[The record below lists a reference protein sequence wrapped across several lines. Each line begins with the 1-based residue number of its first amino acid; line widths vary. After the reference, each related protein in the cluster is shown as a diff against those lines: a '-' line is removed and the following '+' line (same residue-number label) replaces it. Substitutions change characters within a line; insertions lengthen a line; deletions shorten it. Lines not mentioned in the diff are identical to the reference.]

1 MALTRIR
8 AQQISNIDYKQAVRV
23 VTTTN
28 VTLTGGAPNSVDGV
42 ALSANSRVLVNGQST
57 ATQNGL
63 YLVQTL
69 GTGSNGTWIRTTDT
83 NDAGEMQSGMVVTV
97 TEGNTYRDT
106 LWTLTTDDPIVL
118 GSSNIAFQQ
127 STSFSFGNIS
137 ANGTAILAN
146 TVGDVVTLVSGNNIS
161 ITGNATAK
169 TVTFGVTGI
178 QSTSISNGTS
188 NVQVVSAGGDVTVG
202 IAGVSNVAVFG
213 QSGLD
218 ITGNIGAVGNINGN
232 NISTPGLLSVGE
244 DIDARSLSTSLG
256 ISANTTISAIGN
268 LTAGNI
274 STGGIAIV
282 TGNITGGN
290 IVTAG
295 QIIATGNLTGSN
307 ISTAGIL
314 TVTGNITSGNIS
326 TAGNIT
332 GSYFFGNGSQ
342 LSGIIT
348 SVANINNGTSNVAID
363 AANANITM
371 AVAGTANVI
380 VVSTNLVDVTGNITA
395 SGNVTGSYFFG
406 NGSQLSGI
414 ITSVSNINNGTSN
427 VSIDS
432 ANANVTVGVNGTA
445 NIAVFSPAGVEVT
458 GNLTTTGNI
467 VGGGVRS
474 TTSSTPPSTPSVGDV
489 WYNTNNNILYRYTY
503 DGASYFWE
511 DITGG
516 SIAANSTAIINGN
529 STAVVSQNG
538 GNIAI
543 NIGGTSNTAVFAQD
557 RATFAGNL
565 LPSANV
571 TYSLGS
577 TSQRWKDLWISNSTI
592 YLGDSVLSASGNVLT
607 VGGEA
612 VITST
617 NANTIDLSGNIT
629 GGNITTAGNIT
640 GAYIIGN
647 GSQLTGLAAS
657 YGNANVAAYL
667 PTYSGNVS
675 AGNVTATGNIS
686 GSYIIGNGSQLT
698 GLPASYGNANVA
710 SYLPT
715 YTGNVGA
722 GNVTATGNISGSYII
737 GNGSQLT
744 GLPASYGNAN
754 VASYLPTYT
763 GNVGAGNITVA
774 ASGTASAGALVAT
787 NGLILSNTTVTAN
800 YTVPVGQNA
809 LSIGPMA
816 VANNISVAVSNG
828 QRWVII

>member
-28 VTLTGGAPNSVDGV
+28 ITLSGGAPISVDGV
-42 ALSANSRVLVNGQST
+42 ALSVNSRILVNGQGT

-69 GTGSNGTWIRTTDT
+69 GTGSNGTWVRTNDT
-83 NDAGEMQSGMVVTV
+83 NSAGEMQSGMVVTV

-118 GSSNIAFQQ
+118 GASEITFQQ
-127 STSFSFGNIS
+127 STSFNFGNIS

-146 TVGDVVTLVSGNNIS
+146 TVGDAISFVAGDNIS

-188 NVQVVSAGGDVTVG
+188 NVS
-202 IAGVSNVAVFG
+202 
-213 QSGLD
+213 
-218 ITGNIGAVGNINGN
+218 
-232 NISTPGLLSVGE
+232 
-244 DIDARSLSTSLG
+244 
-256 ISANTTISAIGN
+256 
-268 LTAGNI
+268 
-274 STGGIAIV
+274 
-282 TGNITGGN
+282 
-290 IVTAG
+290 
-295 QIIATGNLTGSN
+295 
-307 ISTAGIL
+307 
-314 TVTGNITSGNIS
+314 
-326 TAGNIT
+326 
-332 GSYFFGNGSQ
+332 
-342 LSGIIT
+342 
-348 SVANINNGTSNVAID
+348 ID

-371 AVAGTANVI
+371 AVAGTANVV
-380 VVSTNLVDVTGNITA
+380 VVSTELVDVVGNITA
-395 SGNVTGSYFFG
+395 SGNVTGNYFFG

-432 ANANVTVGVNGTA
+432 ANANVTVGVDGTA
-445 NIAVFSPAGVEVT
+445 NVVVISTDLVEVT
-458 GNLTTTGNI
+458 GGLTTTGNI

-474 TTSSTPPSTPSVGDV
+474 TTSSTPPSNPSVGDV

-516 SIAANSTAIINGN
+516 SIVANSTAIINGN
-529 STAVVSQNG
+529 STAVVTEAD

-543 NIGGTSNTAVFAQD
+543 TIGGTANTAVFAQD
-557 RATFAGNL
+557 RVTFAGNL
-565 LPSANV
+565 MPAANV

-577 TSQRWKDLWISNSTI
+577 SSQRWKDLWISNSTI

-607 VGGEA
+607 VGNEA

-629 GGNITTAGNIT
+629 GGNIVTSGNIT

-667 PTYSGNVS
+667 PTY
-675 AGNVTATGNIS
+675 TGNI
-686 GSYIIGNGSQLT
+686 
-698 GLPASYGNANVA
+698 
-710 SYLPT
+710 
-715 YTGNVGA
+715 GA
-722 GNVTATGNISGSYII
+722 GNV
-737 GNGSQLT
+737 
-744 GLPASYGNAN
+744 
-754 VASYLPTYT
+754 
-763 GNVGAGNITVA
+763 TVA
-774 ASGTASAGALVAT
+774 ASGTASAGALIAT

-816 VANNISVAVSNG
+816 VANNVSVTVSNG

>member
-8 AQQISNIDYKQAVRV
+8 AQQISNIDIKQAVRV
-23 VTTTN
+23 VTTSN
-28 VTLTGGAPNSVDGV
+28 ITLSGGAPRIVDEVTLAVG
-42 ALSANSRVLVNGQST
+42 NRVLVNGQT
-57 ATQNGL
+57 DATQNGI
-63 YLVQTL
+63 YQVQSV
-69 GTGSNGTWIRTTDT
+69 GSNVASDGTWVRSTDANVT
-83 NDAGEMQSGMVVTV
+83 GEMASGLVVTV
-97 TEGNTYRDT
+97 SEGYAFKDT
-106 LWTLTTDDPIVL
+106 LWTLTTDDPVL
-118 GSSNIAFQQ
+118 IGQSVISFQQ
-127 STSFSFGNIS
+127 STSFSFGVIN
-137 ANGTAILAN
+137 AGGTTILAN
-146 TVGDVVTLVSGNNIS
+146 TVGATFTFSAGNNIA
-161 ITGNATAK
+161 ITGNANSK
-169 TVTFGVTGI
+169 TVTI
-178 QSTSISNGTS
+178 
-188 NVQVVSAGGDVTVG
+188 
-202 IAGVSNVAVFG
+202 GVSG
-213 QSGLD
+213 IETSE
-218 ITGNIGAVGNINGN
+218 
-232 NISTPGLLSVGE
+232 IS
-244 DIDARSLSTSLG
+244 
-256 ISANTTISAIGN
+256 
-268 LTAGNI
+268 
-274 STGGIAIV
+274 
-282 TGNITGGN
+282 
-290 IVTAG
+290 
-295 QIIATGNLTGSN
+295 
-307 ISTAGIL
+307 
-314 TVTGNITSGNIS
+314 
-326 TAGNIT
+326 
-332 GSYFFGNGSQ
+332 
-342 LSGIIT
+342 
-348 SVANINNGTSNVAID
+348 NGTSNVAID

-380 VVSTNLVDVTGNITA
+380 VVSTNLVDVVGNITA

-445 NIAVFSPAGVEVT
+445 NIAVFSSAGVEVT

-503 DGASYFWE
+503 DDVNYFWE

-529 STAVVSQNG
+529 STAVVTQSG

-543 NIGGTSNTAVFAQD
+543 TIGGTSNTAVFAQD
-557 RATFAGNL
+557 RVTFAGNL

-647 GSQLTGLAAS
+647 GSQLTGLPAS
-657 YGNANVAAYL
+657 YGNADVAAYL
-667 PTYSGNVS
+667 PIYTGNIS
-675 AGNVTATGNIS
+675 AGNVTVIGNIS

-722 GNVTATGNISGSYII
+722 GNVIATGNISVSYII

-763 GNVGAGNITVA
+763 GNIGAGNVTVA

>member
-69 GTGSNGTWIRTTDT
+69 GTGSNGTWVRTKDT

-146 TVGDVVTLVSGNNIS
+146 TVGDAVTLVSGNNIS

-188 NVQVVSAGGDVTVG
+188 NV
-202 IAGVSNVAVFG
+202 
-213 QSGLD
+213 
-218 ITGNIGAVGNINGN
+218 
-232 NISTPGLLSVGE
+232 
-244 DIDARSLSTSLG
+244 
-256 ISANTTISAIGN
+256 
-268 LTAGNI
+268 
-274 STGGIAIV
+274 
-282 TGNITGGN
+282 
-290 IVTAG
+290 
-295 QIIATGNLTGSN
+295 
-307 ISTAGIL
+307 
-314 TVTGNITSGNIS
+314 
-326 TAGNIT
+326 
-332 GSYFFGNGSQ
+332 
-342 LSGIIT
+342 
-348 SVANINNGTSNVAID
+348 AID

-371 AVAGTANVI
+371 AVAGTANVV

-529 STAVVSQNG
+529 STAVVTESG

-543 NIGGTSNTAVFAQD
+543 TIGGTSNTAVFAQD
-557 RATFAGNL
+557 RVTFAGNL
-565 LPSANV
+565 LPTANV

-647 GSQLTGLAAS
+647 GSQLTGLPAS
-657 YGNANVAAYL
+657 YGNSDVAAYL
-667 PTYSGNVS
+667 PTYSGLVGGTLSTAAQPNVTSVGVLNGLTVTGPMNFTGNLEITGNINATGNLNYENVS
-675 AGNVTATGNIS
+675 DLVVGDPLIYIGEDNTGNLFDLGIVITWNDGVYQHGGWARDASDGTWKLFGNVIPEPTTTVDFTNAIYEPMLAGTVTAVGNIS
-686 GSYIIGNGSQLT
+686 GDYILGNGSQLT
-698 GLPASYGNANVA
+698 GISTSATKIFNGTSQINIGVANGAANV
-710 SYLPT
+710 S
-715 YTGNVGA
+715 
-722 GNVTATGNISGSYII
+722 I
-737 GNGSQLT
+737 
-744 GLPASYGNAN
+744 
-754 VASYLPTYT
+754 
-763 GNVGAGNITVA
+763 
-774 ASGTASAGALVAT
+774 GTASNVAVFDTTGVTVDGAVAADSISAT
-787 NGLILSNTTVTAN
+787 NGLLLNSETVSAN
-800 YTVPVGQNA
+800 YTVATGFNA
-809 LSIGPMA
+809 VSVGPMT
-816 VANNISVAVSNG
+816 VANNISVTVTAG
-828 QRWVII
+828 QRWVIL

>member
-23 VTTTN
+23 VTTTDI
-28 VTLTGGAPNSVDGV
+28 TLSGGAPISVDGV
-42 ALSANSRVLVNGQST
+42 ALSVNSRILVNGQGT

-69 GTGSNGTWIRTTDT
+69 GTGSNGTWVRTNDT
-83 NDAGEMQSGMVVTV
+83 NSAGEMQSGMVVTV

-118 GSSNIAFQQ
+118 GASEITFQQ

-146 TVGDVVTLVSGNNIS
+146 TVGDAVTFVAGDNIS
-161 ITGNATAK
+161 IEGNATAK
-169 TVTFGVTGI
+169 TVTFGVTGFDTT
-178 QSTSISNGTS
+178 QISNGTS
-188 NVQVVSAGGDVTVG
+188 NVQVVSAGGDVTIG
-202 IAGVSNVAVFG
+202 IAGVSNVAVFDS
-213 QSGLD
+213 SGLTV
-218 ITGNIGAVGNINGN
+218 TGNIGAIGNINGN

-244 DIDARSLSTSLG
+244 DIDARSLTTTLNVDAG
-256 ISANTTISAIGN
+256 TTISAAGN

-274 STGGIAIV
+274 STGGVATV

-295 QIIATGNLTGSN
+295 QVIATGNLTGSN

-314 TVTGNITSGNIS
+314 TVTGNITGGNIA
-326 TAGNIT
+326 TAGNVA

-348 SVANINNGTSNVAID
+348 SVANINNGTSNVSID
-363 AANANITM
+363 AANANVT
-371 AVAGTANVI
+371 VSVDGTANVV
-380 VVSTNLVDVTGNITA
+380 VVSTDLVDVTGNITA
-395 SGNVTGSYFFG
+395 SGNVTGNYFFG

-432 ANANVTVGVNGTA
+432 ANANVTVGVDGTA
-445 NIAVFSPAGVEVT
+445 NVVVISTDLVEVT
-458 GNLTTTGNI
+458 GGLTTTGNI

-516 SIAANSTAIINGN
+516 SIVANSTAIINGN
-529 STAVVSQNG
+529 STAVVTEAD

-543 NIGGTSNTAVFAQD
+543 TIGGTANTAVFSQD
-557 RATFAGNL
+557 RVTFAGNL
-565 LPSANV
+565 MPAANV

-577 TSQRWKDLWISNSTI
+577 SSQRWKDLWISNSTI

-607 VGGEA
+607 VGNAA

-617 NANTIDLSGNIT
+617 DANTIDLSGNIT
-629 GGNITTAGNIT
+629 GGNIVTSGNIT

-667 PTYSGNVS
+667 PTY
-675 AGNVTATGNIS
+675 TGNI
-686 GSYIIGNGSQLT
+686 
-698 GLPASYGNANVA
+698 
-710 SYLPT
+710 
-715 YTGNVGA
+715 GA
-722 GNVTATGNISGSYII
+722 GNV
-737 GNGSQLT
+737 
-744 GLPASYGNAN
+744 
-754 VASYLPTYT
+754 
-763 GNVGAGNITVA
+763 TVA
-774 ASGTASAGALVAT
+774 ASGTASAGALIAT

-816 VANNISVAVSNG
+816 VANNVSVTVSNG

>member
-28 VTLTGGAPNSVDGV
+28 ITLTGGAPISVDGV
-42 ALSANSRVLVNGQST
+42 ALSVNSRILVNGQGT

-69 GTGSNGTWIRTTDT
+69 GTGSNGTWVRTNDT
-83 NDAGEMQSGMVVTV
+83 NSAGEMQSGMVVTV

-118 GSSNIAFQQ
+118 GASEITFQQ
-127 STSFSFGNIS
+127 STSFNFGNIS

-146 TVGDVVTLVSGNNIS
+146 TVGDAISFVAGDNIS

-188 NVQVVSAGGDVTVG
+188 NVS
-202 IAGVSNVAVFG
+202 
-213 QSGLD
+213 
-218 ITGNIGAVGNINGN
+218 
-232 NISTPGLLSVGE
+232 
-244 DIDARSLSTSLG
+244 
-256 ISANTTISAIGN
+256 
-268 LTAGNI
+268 
-274 STGGIAIV
+274 
-282 TGNITGGN
+282 
-290 IVTAG
+290 
-295 QIIATGNLTGSN
+295 
-307 ISTAGIL
+307 
-314 TVTGNITSGNIS
+314 
-326 TAGNIT
+326 
-332 GSYFFGNGSQ
+332 
-342 LSGIIT
+342 
-348 SVANINNGTSNVAID
+348 ID

-371 AVAGTANVI
+371 AVAGTANVV
-380 VVSTNLVDVTGNITA
+380 VVSTELVDVVGNITA
-395 SGNVTGSYFFG
+395 SGNVTGNYFFG

-445 NIAVFSPAGVEVT
+445 NIAVFSSAGVEIT

-503 DGASYFWE
+503 DDVNYFWE

-516 SIAANSTAIINGN
+516 SIVANSTAIINGN

-543 NIGGTSNTAVFAQD
+543 TVGGISNTAVFAQD
-557 RATFAGNL
+557 RVTFAGNL

-577 TSQRWKDLWISNSTI
+577 SSQRWKDLWISNSTI

-629 GGNITTAGNIT
+629 GGNINTGGNII

-667 PTYSGNVS
+667 PTYSGLVGGTLSTAAQPNVTSVGVLSGLTVTGPMNFTGNLEITGNINATGNLNYENVS
-675 AGNVTATGNIS
+675 DLVVGDPLIYIGEDNTGNLFDLGIVVTWNDGVYQHGGWARDASDGTWKLFGNVIPEPTTTVDFTNAIYQPMLAGAVTATGNIS

-715 YTGNVGA
+715 YTGNIGA
-722 GNVTATGNISGSYII
+722 GNV
-737 GNGSQLT
+737 
-744 GLPASYGNAN
+744 
-754 VASYLPTYT
+754 
-763 GNVGAGNITVA
+763 TVA
-774 ASGTASAGALVAT
+774 ASGTVSAGALIAT

-816 VANNISVAVSNG
+816 VANNVSVTVSNG

>member
-28 VTLTGGAPNSVDGV
+28 ITLSGGAPISVDGV
-42 ALSANSRVLVNGQST
+42 ALSVNSRILVNGQST

-69 GTGSNGTWIRTTDT
+69 GTGSNGTWVRTNDT
-83 NDAGEMQSGMVVTV
+83 NSAGEMQSGMVVTV

-118 GSSNIAFQQ
+118 GASEITFQQ
-127 STSFSFGNIS
+127 STSFNFGNIS

-146 TVGDVVTLVSGNNIS
+146 TVGDAISFVAGDNIS

-188 NVQVVSAGGDVTVG
+188 NVS
-202 IAGVSNVAVFG
+202 
-213 QSGLD
+213 
-218 ITGNIGAVGNINGN
+218 
-232 NISTPGLLSVGE
+232 
-244 DIDARSLSTSLG
+244 
-256 ISANTTISAIGN
+256 
-268 LTAGNI
+268 
-274 STGGIAIV
+274 
-282 TGNITGGN
+282 
-290 IVTAG
+290 
-295 QIIATGNLTGSN
+295 
-307 ISTAGIL
+307 
-314 TVTGNITSGNIS
+314 
-326 TAGNIT
+326 
-332 GSYFFGNGSQ
+332 
-342 LSGIIT
+342 
-348 SVANINNGTSNVAID
+348 ID

-380 VVSTNLVDVTGNITA
+380 VVSTDLVDVVGNITA
-395 SGNVTGSYFFG
+395 SGNVTGNYFFG

-432 ANANVTVGVNGTA
+432 ANANVTVGVDGTA
-445 NIAVFSPAGVEVT
+445 NIAVFSSAGVEIT

-503 DGASYFWE
+503 DDVNYFWE

-543 NIGGTSNTAVFAQD
+543 TVGGISNTAVFAQD
-557 RATFAGNL
+557 RVTFAGNL
-565 LPSANV
+565 LPNANV

-577 TSQRWKDLWISNSTI
+577 SSQRWKDLWISNSTI
-592 YLGDSVLSASGNVLT
+592 YLGDSVLSAQGNVLT
-607 VGGEA
+607 VGGET
-612 VITST
+612 VITGT

-629 GGNITTAGNIT
+629 GGNINTGGNII

-667 PTYSGNVS
+667 PTYNGLLGGTLSTAAQPNVTSVGVLNGLTVTGPMNFTGNIDITGNINATGNLNYENVSDLVVGDPLIYIGEDNTGNLFDLGIVVTWNDGVYQHGGWARDASDGTWKLFGNVIPEPTTTVDFTNAIYQPML
-675 AGNVTATGNIS
+675 AGTVTAVGNIS
-686 GSYIIGNGSQLT
+686 GNYILGNGSQLT
-698 GLPASYGNANVA
+698 GISTSTTKIFNGTSQINIGVANGAANV
-710 SYLPT
+710 S
-715 YTGNVGA
+715 
-722 GNVTATGNISGSYII
+722 I
-737 GNGSQLT
+737 
-744 GLPASYGNAN
+744 
-754 VASYLPTYT
+754 
-763 GNVGAGNITVA
+763 
-774 ASGTASAGALVAT
+774 GTASNVAVFDTTGVTVDGAVAADSISAT
-787 NGLILSNTTVTAN
+787 NGLLLNSDTVTAN
-800 YTVPVGQNA
+800 YTVSTGFNA
-809 LSIGPMA
+809 VSVGPMT
-816 VANNISVAVSNG
+816 VANNISVTVTAG
-828 QRWVII
+828 QRWVIL

>member
-8 AQQISNIDYKQAVRV
+8 AQQISNIDIKQAVRV
-23 VTTTN
+23 VTTSN
-28 VTLTGGAPNSVDGV
+28 ITLSGGAPRIVDEVTLAVG
-42 ALSANSRVLVNGQST
+42 NRVLVNGQT
-57 ATQNGL
+57 DATQNGI
-63 YLVQTL
+63 YQVQSV
-69 GTGSNGTWIRTTDT
+69 GSNVASDGTWVRSTDANVT
-83 NDAGEMQSGMVVTV
+83 GEMASGLVVTV
-97 TEGNTYRDT
+97 SEGYAFKDT
-106 LWTLTTDDPIVL
+106 LWTLTTDDPVL
-118 GSSNIAFQQ
+118 IGQSVISFQQ
-127 STSFSFGNIS
+127 STSFSFGVIN
-137 ANGTAILAN
+137 AGGTTILAN
-146 TVGDVVTLVSGNNIS
+146 TVGATFTFSAGNNIA
-161 ITGNATAK
+161 ITGNANSK
-169 TVTFGVTGI
+169 TVTI
-178 QSTSISNGTS
+178 
-188 NVQVVSAGGDVTVG
+188 
-202 IAGVSNVAVFG
+202 GVSG
-213 QSGLD
+213 IETSE
-218 ITGNIGAVGNINGN
+218 
-232 NISTPGLLSVGE
+232 IS
-244 DIDARSLSTSLG
+244 
-256 ISANTTISAIGN
+256 
-268 LTAGNI
+268 
-274 STGGIAIV
+274 
-282 TGNITGGN
+282 
-290 IVTAG
+290 
-295 QIIATGNLTGSN
+295 
-307 ISTAGIL
+307 
-314 TVTGNITSGNIS
+314 
-326 TAGNIT
+326 
-332 GSYFFGNGSQ
+332 
-342 LSGIIT
+342 
-348 SVANINNGTSNVAID
+348 NGTSNVAID

-380 VVSTNLVDVTGNITA
+380 VVSTNLVDVVGNITA

-445 NIAVFSPAGVEVT
+445 NIAVFSSAGVEVT

-529 STAVVSQNG
+529 STAVVTQSG

-543 NIGGTSNTAVFAQD
+543 TIGGTSNTAVFAQD
-557 RATFAGNL
+557 RVTFAGNL

-722 GNVTATGNISGSYII
+722 GNVIATGNISVSYII

-763 GNVGAGNITVA
+763 GNIGAGNVTVA

>member
-28 VTLTGGAPNSVDGV
+28 ITLSGGAPSSVDGV
-42 ALSANSRVLVNGQST
+42 ALSVNSRILVNGQT
-57 ATQNGL
+57 NPTQNGL
-63 YLVQTL
+63 YLVQTV
-69 GTGSNGTWIRTTDT
+69 GAGPTGTWVRTTDA
-83 NDAGEMQSGMVVTV
+83 DSAGEMQAGMVVTV

-118 GSSNIAFQQ
+118 GDSEITFQQ

-146 TVGDVVTLVSGNNIS
+146 TVGDTVSFEAGDNIS

-169 TVTFGVTGI
+169 TVTIGVTGI

-188 NVQVVSAGGDVTVG
+188 NVS
-202 IAGVSNVAVFG
+202 
-213 QSGLD
+213 
-218 ITGNIGAVGNINGN
+218 
-232 NISTPGLLSVGE
+232 
-244 DIDARSLSTSLG
+244 
-256 ISANTTISAIGN
+256 
-268 LTAGNI
+268 
-274 STGGIAIV
+274 
-282 TGNITGGN
+282 
-290 IVTAG
+290 
-295 QIIATGNLTGSN
+295 
-307 ISTAGIL
+307 
-314 TVTGNITSGNIS
+314 
-326 TAGNIT
+326 
-332 GSYFFGNGSQ
+332 
-342 LSGIIT
+342 
-348 SVANINNGTSNVAID
+348 ID
-363 AANANITM
+363 AANANIAM
-371 AVAGTANVI
+371 SVAGTANVV
-380 VVSTNLVDVTGNITA
+380 VVSSDLVDVTGNITA
-395 SGNVTGSYFFG
+395 SGNITGDYFFG

-427 VSIDS
+427 VSIDA
-432 ANANVTVGVNGTA
+432 ANANVTIGVDGTA
-445 NIAVFSPAGVEVT
+445 NVVVVSSGLVDVT
-458 GNLTTTGNI
+458 GNLTTSGNI

-474 TTSSTPPSTPSVGDV
+474 TTSASPPSTPAVGDV

-503 DGASYFWE
+503 DDVNYFWE

-516 SIAANSTAIINGN
+516 SLVANSTAIINGN

-543 NIGGTSNTAVFAQD
+543 TVGGTANTAVFAQD
-557 RATFAGNL
+557 RVTFAGNL
-565 LPSANV
+565 LPDANV
-571 TYSLGS
+571 TYDLGS
-577 TSQRWKDLWISNSTI
+577 SSQRWRDLWISNSTI
-592 YLGDSVLSASGNVLT
+592 YLGDSVLSAQGNVLT
-607 VGGEA
+607 VDGSA
-612 VITST
+612 VITGS

-629 GGNITTAGNIT
+629 GGNITTAGNVT

-667 PTYSGNVS
+667 PTYTGNVG
-675 AGNVTATGNIS
+675 AGNVIATGNVS

-715 YTGNVGA
+715 YTGNISA
-722 GNVTATGNISGSYII
+722 GNV
-737 GNGSQLT
+737 
-744 GLPASYGNAN
+744 
-754 VASYLPTYT
+754 
-763 GNVGAGNITVA
+763 TVA
-774 ASGTASAGALVAT
+774 ASGTVSAGALIAT

-816 VANNISVAVSNG
+816 VANNVSVTVSNG

>member
-1 MALTRIR
+1 
-8 AQQISNIDYKQAVRV
+8 
-23 VTTTN
+23 
-28 VTLTGGAPNSVDGV
+28 
-42 ALSANSRVLVNGQST
+42 
-57 ATQNGL
+57 
-63 YLVQTL
+63 
-69 GTGSNGTWIRTTDT
+69 
-83 NDAGEMQSGMVVTV
+83 
-97 TEGNTYRDT
+97 
-106 LWTLTTDDPIVL
+106 
-118 GSSNIAFQQ
+118 
-127 STSFSFGNIS
+127 
-137 ANGTAILAN
+137 
-146 TVGDVVTLVSGNNIS
+146 LVSGNNIS

-188 NVQVVSAGGDVTVG
+188 NV
-202 IAGVSNVAVFG
+202 
-213 QSGLD
+213 
-218 ITGNIGAVGNINGN
+218 
-232 NISTPGLLSVGE
+232 
-244 DIDARSLSTSLG
+244 
-256 ISANTTISAIGN
+256 
-268 LTAGNI
+268 
-274 STGGIAIV
+274 
-282 TGNITGGN
+282 
-290 IVTAG
+290 
-295 QIIATGNLTGSN
+295 
-307 ISTAGIL
+307 
-314 TVTGNITSGNIS
+314 
-326 TAGNIT
+326 
-332 GSYFFGNGSQ
+332 
-342 LSGIIT
+342 
-348 SVANINNGTSNVAID
+348 AID

-371 AVAGTANVI
+371 AVAGTANVV
-380 VVSTNLVDVTGNITA
+380 VVSTNLVDVVGNITA

-529 STAVVSQNG
+529 STAVVTESG

-543 NIGGTSNTAVFAQD
+543 TIGGTSNTAVFAQD
-557 RATFAGNL
+557 RVTFAGNL
-565 LPSANV
+565 LPTANV

-607 VGGEA
+607 VGGES

-629 GGNITTAGNIT
+629 GGNIITAGNIT

-657 YGNANVAAYL
+657 YGNANVAA
-667 PTYSGNVS
+667 
-675 AGNVTATGNIS
+675 
-686 GSYIIGNGSQLT
+686 
-698 GLPASYGNANVA
+698 
-710 SYLPT
+710 YLPT

>member
-8 AQQISNIDYKQAVRV
+8 AQQISNIDIKQAVRV
-23 VTTTN
+23 VTTSN
-28 VTLTGGAPNSVDGV
+28 ITLSGGAPRIVDEVTLAVG
-42 ALSANSRVLVNGQST
+42 NRVLVNGQT
-57 ATQNGL
+57 DATQNGI
-63 YLVQTL
+63 YQVQSV
-69 GTGSNGTWIRTTDT
+69 GSNVASDGTWVRSTDANVT
-83 NDAGEMQSGMVVTV
+83 GEMASGLVVTV
-97 TEGNTYRDT
+97 SEGYAFKDT
-106 LWTLTTDDPIVL
+106 VWTLTTDDPVL
-118 GSSNIAFQQ
+118 IGQSVISFQQ
-127 STSFSFGNIS
+127 STSFSFGVIN
-137 ANGTAILAN
+137 AGGTTILAN
-146 TVGDVVTLVSGNNIS
+146 TVGATFTFSAGNNIA
-161 ITGNATAK
+161 ITGNANSK
-169 TVTFGVTGI
+169 TVTI
-178 QSTSISNGTS
+178 
-188 NVQVVSAGGDVTVG
+188 
-202 IAGVSNVAVFG
+202 GVSG
-213 QSGLD
+213 IETSE
-218 ITGNIGAVGNINGN
+218 
-232 NISTPGLLSVGE
+232 IS
-244 DIDARSLSTSLG
+244 
-256 ISANTTISAIGN
+256 
-268 LTAGNI
+268 
-274 STGGIAIV
+274 
-282 TGNITGGN
+282 
-290 IVTAG
+290 
-295 QIIATGNLTGSN
+295 
-307 ISTAGIL
+307 
-314 TVTGNITSGNIS
+314 
-326 TAGNIT
+326 
-332 GSYFFGNGSQ
+332 
-342 LSGIIT
+342 
-348 SVANINNGTSNVAID
+348 NGTSNVAID

-371 AVAGTANVI
+371 AVAGTANVV
-380 VVSTNLVDVTGNITA
+380 VVSTNLVDVVGNITA

-445 NIAVFSPAGVEVT
+445 NIAVFSSAGVEVT

-529 STAVVSQNG
+529 STAVVTQSG

-543 NIGGTSNTAVFAQD
+543 TIGGTSNTTVFAQD
-557 RATFAGNL
+557 RVTFAGNL
-565 LPSANV
+565 LPTANV

-667 PTYSGNVS
+667 PTYTGNVS

-722 GNVTATGNISGSYII
+722 GNV
-737 GNGSQLT
+737 
-744 GLPASYGNAN
+744 
-754 VASYLPTYT
+754 
-763 GNVGAGNITVA
+763 TVA

>member
-8 AQQISNIDYKQAVRV
+8 AQQISNIDIKQAVRV
-23 VTTTN
+23 VTTSN
-28 VTLTGGAPNSVDGV
+28 ITLSGGAPRIVDEVTLAVG
-42 ALSANSRVLVNGQST
+42 NRVLVNGQT
-57 ATQNGL
+57 DATQNGI
-63 YLVQTL
+63 YQVQSV
-69 GTGSNGTWIRTTDT
+69 GSNVASDGTWVRSTDANVT
-83 NDAGEMQSGMVVTV
+83 GEMASGLVVTV
-97 TEGNTYRDT
+97 SEGYAFKDT
-106 LWTLTTDDPIVL
+106 LWTLTTDDPVL
-118 GSSNIAFQQ
+118 IGQSVISFQQ
-127 STSFSFGNIS
+127 STSFSFGVIN
-137 ANGTAILAN
+137 AGGTTILAN
-146 TVGDVVTLVSGNNIS
+146 TVGATFTFSAGNNIA
-161 ITGNATAK
+161 ITGNANSK
-169 TVTFGVTGI
+169 TVTI
-178 QSTSISNGTS
+178 
-188 NVQVVSAGGDVTVG
+188 
-202 IAGVSNVAVFG
+202 GVSG
-213 QSGLD
+213 IETSE
-218 ITGNIGAVGNINGN
+218 
-232 NISTPGLLSVGE
+232 IS
-244 DIDARSLSTSLG
+244 
-256 ISANTTISAIGN
+256 
-268 LTAGNI
+268 
-274 STGGIAIV
+274 
-282 TGNITGGN
+282 
-290 IVTAG
+290 
-295 QIIATGNLTGSN
+295 
-307 ISTAGIL
+307 
-314 TVTGNITSGNIS
+314 
-326 TAGNIT
+326 
-332 GSYFFGNGSQ
+332 
-342 LSGIIT
+342 
-348 SVANINNGTSNVAID
+348 NGTSNVAID

-371 AVAGTANVI
+371 AVAGTANVV
-380 VVSTNLVDVTGNITA
+380 VVSTNLVDVVGNITA

-445 NIAVFSPAGVEVT
+445 NIAVFSSAGVEVT

-529 STAVVSQNG
+529 STAVVTQSG

-543 NIGGTSNTAVFAQD
+543 TIGGTSNTTVFAQD
-557 RATFAGNL
+557 RVTFAGNL
-565 LPSANV
+565 LPTANV

-667 PTYSGNVS
+667 PTYTGNVS

-715 YTGNVGA
+715 YTGNIGA
-722 GNVTATGNISGSYII
+722 GNV
-737 GNGSQLT
+737 
-744 GLPASYGNAN
+744 
-754 VASYLPTYT
+754 
-763 GNVGAGNITVA
+763 TVA

>member
-1 MALTRIR
+1 
-8 AQQISNIDYKQAVRV
+8 
-23 VTTTN
+23 
-28 VTLTGGAPNSVDGV
+28 LTGGAPNSVDGV

-69 GTGSNGTWIRTTDT
+69 GTGSNGTWVRTKDT

-188 NVQVVSAGGDVTVG
+188 NV
-202 IAGVSNVAVFG
+202 
-213 QSGLD
+213 
-218 ITGNIGAVGNINGN
+218 
-232 NISTPGLLSVGE
+232 
-244 DIDARSLSTSLG
+244 
-256 ISANTTISAIGN
+256 
-268 LTAGNI
+268 
-274 STGGIAIV
+274 
-282 TGNITGGN
+282 
-290 IVTAG
+290 
-295 QIIATGNLTGSN
+295 
-307 ISTAGIL
+307 
-314 TVTGNITSGNIS
+314 
-326 TAGNIT
+326 
-332 GSYFFGNGSQ
+332 
-342 LSGIIT
+342 
-348 SVANINNGTSNVAID
+348 AID

-371 AVAGTANVI
+371 AVAGTANVV
-380 VVSTNLVDVTGNITA
+380 VVSTNLVDVVGNITA

-503 DGASYFWE
+503 DDVNYFWE

-543 NIGGTSNTAVFAQD
+543 TIGGTSNTAVFAQD
-557 RATFAGNL
+557 RVTFAGNL
-565 LPSANV
+565 LPTANV
-571 TYSLGS
+571 TYDLGS
-577 TSQRWKDLWISNSTI
+577 SSQRWKDLWISNSTI

-647 GSQLTGLAAS
+647 GSQLTGLPAS
-657 YGNANVAAYL
+657 YGNSDVAAYL
-667 PTYSGNVS
+667 PTYSGLVGGTLS
-675 AGNVTATGNIS
+675 TAAQPNVTSVGVLNGLTVTGPMNFTGNLEITGNINATGNLNYENVSDLVVGDPLI
-686 GSYIIGNGSQLT
+686 YIGEDNTGNLFDLGIVVTWNDGVYQHGGWARDASDGTWKLFGNVIPEPTTTVDFTNAIYEPMLAGTVTAVGNITGNYILGNGSQLT
-698 GLPASYGNANVA
+698 GISTSATKIFNGTSQINIGVANGAANV
-710 SYLPT
+710 S
-715 YTGNVGA
+715 
-722 GNVTATGNISGSYII
+722 I
-737 GNGSQLT
+737 
-744 GLPASYGNAN
+744 
-754 VASYLPTYT
+754 
-763 GNVGAGNITVA
+763 
-774 ASGTASAGALVAT
+774 GTASNVAVFDTTGVTVDGAVAADSISAT
-787 NGLILSNTTVTAN
+787 NGLLLNSETVSAN
-800 YTVPVGQNA
+800 YTVATGFNA
-809 LSIGPMA
+809 VSVGPMT
-816 VANNISVAVSNG
+816 VANNISVTVTAG
-828 QRWVII
+828 QRWVIL

>member
-8 AQQISNIDYKQAVRV
+8 AQQISNIDIKQAVRV
-23 VTTTN
+23 VTTSN
-28 VTLTGGAPNSVDGV
+28 ITLSGGAPRIVDEVTLAVG
-42 ALSANSRVLVNGQST
+42 NRVLVNGQT
-57 ATQNGL
+57 DATQNGI
-63 YLVQTL
+63 YQVQSV
-69 GTGSNGTWIRTTDT
+69 GSNVASDGTWVRSTDANVT
-83 NDAGEMQSGMVVTV
+83 GEMASGLVVTV
-97 TEGNTYRDT
+97 SEGYAFKDT
-106 LWTLTTDDPIVL
+106 LWTLTTDDPVL
-118 GSSNIAFQQ
+118 IGQSVISFQQ
-127 STSFSFGNIS
+127 STSFSFGVIN
-137 ANGTAILAN
+137 AGGTTILAN
-146 TVGDVVTLVSGNNIS
+146 TVGATFTFSAGNNIA
-161 ITGNATAK
+161 ITGNANSK
-169 TVTFGVTGI
+169 TVTI
-178 QSTSISNGTS
+178 
-188 NVQVVSAGGDVTVG
+188 
-202 IAGVSNVAVFG
+202 GVSG
-213 QSGLD
+213 IETSE
-218 ITGNIGAVGNINGN
+218 
-232 NISTPGLLSVGE
+232 IS
-244 DIDARSLSTSLG
+244 
-256 ISANTTISAIGN
+256 
-268 LTAGNI
+268 
-274 STGGIAIV
+274 
-282 TGNITGGN
+282 
-290 IVTAG
+290 
-295 QIIATGNLTGSN
+295 
-307 ISTAGIL
+307 
-314 TVTGNITSGNIS
+314 
-326 TAGNIT
+326 
-332 GSYFFGNGSQ
+332 
-342 LSGIIT
+342 
-348 SVANINNGTSNVAID
+348 NGTSNVAID

-380 VVSTNLVDVTGNITA
+380 VVSTNLVDVVGNITA

-445 NIAVFSPAGVEVT
+445 NIAVFSSAGVEVT

-503 DGASYFWE
+503 DDVNYFWE

-529 STAVVSQNG
+529 STAVVTQSG

-543 NIGGTSNTAVFAQD
+543 TIGGTSNTAVFAQD
-557 RATFAGNL
+557 RVTFAGNL

-722 GNVTATGNISGSYII
+722 GNVIATGNISVSYII

-763 GNVGAGNITVA
+763 GNIGAGNVTVA

>member
-8 AQQISNIDYKQAVRV
+8 AQQISNIDIKQAVRV
-23 VTTTN
+23 VTTSN
-28 VTLTGGAPNSVDGV
+28 ITLSGGAPRIVDEVTLAVG
-42 ALSANSRVLVNGQST
+42 NRVLVNGQT
-57 ATQNGL
+57 DATQNGI
-63 YLVQTL
+63 YQVQSV
-69 GTGSNGTWIRTTDT
+69 GSNVASDGTWVRSTDANVT
-83 NDAGEMQSGMVVTV
+83 GEMASGLVVTV
-97 TEGNTYRDT
+97 SEGYAFKDT
-106 LWTLTTDDPIVL
+106 LWTLTTDDPVL
-118 GSSNIAFQQ
+118 IGQSVISFQQ
-127 STSFSFGNIS
+127 STSFSFGVIN
-137 ANGTAILAN
+137 AGGTTILAN
-146 TVGDVVTLVSGNNIS
+146 TVGATFTFSAGNNIA
-161 ITGNATAK
+161 ITGNANSK
-169 TVTFGVTGI
+169 TVTI
-178 QSTSISNGTS
+178 
-188 NVQVVSAGGDVTVG
+188 
-202 IAGVSNVAVFG
+202 GVSG
-213 QSGLD
+213 IETSE
-218 ITGNIGAVGNINGN
+218 
-232 NISTPGLLSVGE
+232 IS
-244 DIDARSLSTSLG
+244 
-256 ISANTTISAIGN
+256 
-268 LTAGNI
+268 
-274 STGGIAIV
+274 
-282 TGNITGGN
+282 
-290 IVTAG
+290 
-295 QIIATGNLTGSN
+295 
-307 ISTAGIL
+307 
-314 TVTGNITSGNIS
+314 
-326 TAGNIT
+326 
-332 GSYFFGNGSQ
+332 
-342 LSGIIT
+342 
-348 SVANINNGTSNVAID
+348 NGTSNVAID

-371 AVAGTANVI
+371 AVAGTANVV
-380 VVSTNLVDVTGNITA
+380 VVSTNLVDVVGNITA

-445 NIAVFSPAGVEVT
+445 NIAVFSSAGVEVT

-503 DGASYFWE
+503 DDVNYFWE

-529 STAVVSQNG
+529 STAVVTQSG

-543 NIGGTSNTAVFAQD
+543 TIGGTSNTAVFAQD
-557 RATFAGNL
+557 RVTFAGNL

-722 GNVTATGNISGSYII
+722 GNVIATGNISVSYII

-763 GNVGAGNITVA
+763 GNIGAGNVTVA

>member
-28 VTLTGGAPNSVDGV
+28 ITLSGGAPISVDGV
-42 ALSANSRVLVNGQST
+42 ALSVNSRILVNGQST

-69 GTGSNGTWIRTTDT
+69 GTGSNGTWVRTNDT
-83 NDAGEMQSGMVVTV
+83 NSAGEMQSGMVVTV

-118 GSSNIAFQQ
+118 GASEITFQQ
-127 STSFSFGNIS
+127 STSFNFGNIS

-146 TVGDVVTLVSGNNIS
+146 TVGDAISFVAGDNIS

-188 NVQVVSAGGDVTVG
+188 NVS
-202 IAGVSNVAVFG
+202 
-213 QSGLD
+213 
-218 ITGNIGAVGNINGN
+218 
-232 NISTPGLLSVGE
+232 
-244 DIDARSLSTSLG
+244 
-256 ISANTTISAIGN
+256 
-268 LTAGNI
+268 
-274 STGGIAIV
+274 
-282 TGNITGGN
+282 
-290 IVTAG
+290 
-295 QIIATGNLTGSN
+295 
-307 ISTAGIL
+307 
-314 TVTGNITSGNIS
+314 
-326 TAGNIT
+326 
-332 GSYFFGNGSQ
+332 
-342 LSGIIT
+342 
-348 SVANINNGTSNVAID
+348 ID

-380 VVSTNLVDVTGNITA
+380 VVSTDLVDVAGNITA
-395 SGNVTGSYFFG
+395 SGNVTGNYFFG

-445 NIAVFSPAGVEVT
+445 NIAVFSSAGVEIT

-503 DGASYFWE
+503 DDVNYFWE

-516 SIAANSTAIINGN
+516 SIVANSTAIINGN

-543 NIGGTSNTAVFAQD
+543 TVGGISNTAVFAQD
-557 RATFAGNL
+557 RVTFAGNL

-577 TSQRWKDLWISNSTI
+577 SSQRWRDLWISNSTI

-629 GGNITTAGNIT
+629 GGNINTGGNII

-667 PTYSGNVS
+667 PTYSGLVGGTLSTAAQPNVTSVGVLSGLTVTGPMNFTGNLEITGNINATGNLNYENVS
-675 AGNVTATGNIS
+675 DLVVGDPLIYIGEDNTGNLFDLGIVVTWNDGVYQHGGWARDASDGTWKLFGNVIPEPTTTIDFTNAIYEPMLAGAVTATGNIS

-715 YTGNVGA
+715 YTGNISA
-722 GNVTATGNISGSYII
+722 GNV
-737 GNGSQLT
+737 
-744 GLPASYGNAN
+744 
-754 VASYLPTYT
+754 
-763 GNVGAGNITVA
+763 TVA
-774 ASGTASAGALVAT
+774 ASGTVSAGALIAT

-816 VANNISVAVSNG
+816 VANNVSVTVSNG

>member
-28 VTLTGGAPNSVDGV
+28 ITLSGGAPISVDGV
-42 ALSANSRVLVNGQST
+42 ALSVNSRILVNGQGT

-69 GTGSNGTWIRTTDT
+69 GTGSNGTWVRTNDT
-83 NDAGEMQSGMVVTV
+83 NSAGEMQSGMVVTV

-118 GSSNIAFQQ
+118 GASEITFQQ
-127 STSFSFGNIS
+127 STSFNFGNIS

-146 TVGDVVTLVSGNNIS
+146 TVGDAISFVAGDNIS

-188 NVQVVSAGGDVTVG
+188 NVS
-202 IAGVSNVAVFG
+202 
-213 QSGLD
+213 
-218 ITGNIGAVGNINGN
+218 
-232 NISTPGLLSVGE
+232 
-244 DIDARSLSTSLG
+244 
-256 ISANTTISAIGN
+256 
-268 LTAGNI
+268 
-274 STGGIAIV
+274 
-282 TGNITGGN
+282 
-290 IVTAG
+290 
-295 QIIATGNLTGSN
+295 
-307 ISTAGIL
+307 
-314 TVTGNITSGNIS
+314 
-326 TAGNIT
+326 
-332 GSYFFGNGSQ
+332 
-342 LSGIIT
+342 
-348 SVANINNGTSNVAID
+348 ID

-371 AVAGTANVI
+371 AVAGTANVV
-380 VVSTNLVDVTGNITA
+380 VVSTELVDVVGNITA
-395 SGNVTGSYFFG
+395 SGNVTGNYFFG

-445 NIAVFSPAGVEVT
+445 NIAVFSPAGVEIT

-503 DGASYFWE
+503 DDVNYFWE

-543 NIGGTSNTAVFAQD
+543 TVGGISNTAVFAQD
-557 RATFAGNL
+557 RVTFAGNL
-565 LPSANV
+565 LPNANV

-577 TSQRWKDLWISNSTI
+577 SSQRWKDLWISNSTI
-592 YLGDSVLSASGNVLT
+592 YLGDSVLSAQGNVLT
-607 VGGEA
+607 VGGES

-629 GGNITTAGNIT
+629 GGNINTGGNII

-667 PTYSGNVS
+667 PTYSGLVGGTLS
-675 AGNVTATGNIS
+675 TAAQPNVTSVGVLSGLTVTGPMNFTGNLEITGNINATGNLNYENVSDLVVGDPLI
-686 GSYIIGNGSQLT
+686 YIGEDNTGNLFDLGIVVTWNDGVYQHGGWARDASDGTWKLFGNVIPEPTTTVDFTNAIYQPMLAGTVTAIGNITGNYILGNGSQLT
-698 GLPASYGNANVA
+698 GISTSATKIFNGTSQINIGVANGAANV
-710 SYLPT
+710 S
-715 YTGNVGA
+715 
-722 GNVTATGNISGSYII
+722 I
-737 GNGSQLT
+737 
-744 GLPASYGNAN
+744 
-754 VASYLPTYT
+754 
-763 GNVGAGNITVA
+763 
-774 ASGTASAGALVAT
+774 GTASNVAVFDTTGVTVDGAVAADSISAT
-787 NGLILSNTTVTAN
+787 NGLLLNSETVSAN
-800 YTVPVGQNA
+800 YTVATGFNA
-809 LSIGPMA
+809 VSVGPMT
-816 VANNISVAVSNG
+816 VANNISVTVTAG
-828 QRWVII
+828 QRWVIL

>member
-28 VTLTGGAPNSVDGV
+28 ITLSGGAPISVDGV
-42 ALSANSRVLVNGQST
+42 ALSVNSRILVNGQGT

-69 GTGSNGTWIRTTDT
+69 GTGSNGTWVRT
-83 NDAGEMQSGMVVTV
+83 NDTDSAGEMQSGMVVTV

-118 GSSNIAFQQ
+118 GASEITFQQ

-146 TVGDVVTLVSGNNIS
+146 TVGDAITFVAGDNIS
-161 ITGNATAK
+161 IEGNATSK
-169 TVTFGVTGI
+169 TVTFGVAGLDTT
-178 QSTSISNGTS
+178 QISNGTS

-202 IAGVSNVAVFG
+202 IAGVSNVAVFDSFGLTVTGNVTGSNILTDG
-213 QSGLD
+213 QV
-218 ITGNIGAVGNINGN
+218 IATGNIEGGNID
-232 NISTPGLLSVGE
+232 TVG
-244 DIDARSLSTSLG
+244 I
-256 ISANTTISAIGN
+256 
-268 LTAGNI
+268 LTV
-274 STGGIAIV
+274 S
-282 TGNITGGN
+282 GNITGGN
-290 IVTAG
+290 ITIG
-295 QIIATGNLTGSN
+295 GN
-307 ISTAGIL
+307 
-314 TVTGNITSGNIS
+314 VTGT
-326 TAGNIT
+326 
-332 GSYFFGNGSQ
+332 YFFGNGSQ

-348 SVANINNGTSNVAID
+348 SVANINNGTSNVSID
-363 AANANITM
+363 AANANVTV
-371 AVAGTANVI
+371 AVDGTANVV
-380 VVSTNLVDVTGNITA
+380 VVSSDLVDVTGNITA
-395 SGNVTGSYFFG
+395 SGNITGDYFFG

-427 VSIDS
+427 VSIDA
-432 ANANVTVGVNGTA
+432 ANANVTIGVDGTA
-445 NIAVFSPAGVEVT
+445 NVVVVSSGLVDVT
-458 GNLTTTGNI
+458 GNLTTSGNI

-474 TTSSTPPSTPSVGDV
+474 TTSSSPPSTPAVGDV

-516 SIAANSTAIINGN
+516 SIVANSTAIINGT
-529 STAVVSQNG
+529 STATVTEAD
-538 GNIAI
+538 GNIAVT
-543 NIGGTSNTAVFAQD
+543 IGAAANTAVFAADQT
-557 RATFAGNL
+557 TFAGNL
-565 LPSANV
+565 LPAANI

-592 YLGDSVLSASGNVLT
+592 YLGDSVLSAQGNVLT
-607 VGGEA
+607 VDGSA
-612 VITST
+612 VITGS

-629 GGNITTAGNIT
+629 GGNITTAGNVT

-657 YGNANVAAYL
+657 YGNASVAAYL
-667 PTYSGNVS
+667 PTYTGNVG
-675 AGNVTATGNIS
+675 AGNVIATGNVS

-715 YTGNVGA
+715 YTGNISA
-722 GNVTATGNISGSYII
+722 GNV
-737 GNGSQLT
+737 
-744 GLPASYGNAN
+744 
-754 VASYLPTYT
+754 
-763 GNVGAGNITVA
+763 TVA
-774 ASGTASAGALVAT
+774 ASGTASAGALIAT

-816 VANNISVAVSNG
+816 VANNVSVTVSNG

>member
-28 VTLTGGAPNSVDGV
+28 ITLSGGAPISVDGV
-42 ALSANSRVLVNGQST
+42 ALSVNSRILVNGQST

-69 GTGSNGTWIRTTDT
+69 GTGSNGTWVRTNDT
-83 NDAGEMQSGMVVTV
+83 NSAGEMQSGMVVTV

-118 GSSNIAFQQ
+118 GASNITFQQ
-127 STSFSFGNIS
+127 STSFNFGNIS

-146 TVGDVVTLVSGNNIS
+146 TVGDAISFVAGDNIS

-188 NVQVVSAGGDVTVG
+188 NVS
-202 IAGVSNVAVFG
+202 
-213 QSGLD
+213 
-218 ITGNIGAVGNINGN
+218 
-232 NISTPGLLSVGE
+232 
-244 DIDARSLSTSLG
+244 
-256 ISANTTISAIGN
+256 
-268 LTAGNI
+268 
-274 STGGIAIV
+274 
-282 TGNITGGN
+282 
-290 IVTAG
+290 
-295 QIIATGNLTGSN
+295 
-307 ISTAGIL
+307 
-314 TVTGNITSGNIS
+314 
-326 TAGNIT
+326 
-332 GSYFFGNGSQ
+332 
-342 LSGIIT
+342 
-348 SVANINNGTSNVAID
+348 ID

-371 AVAGTANVI
+371 SVDGTANVI
-380 VVSTNLVDVTGNITA
+380 VVSTDLVDVAGNITA
-395 SGNVTGSYFFG
+395 SGNVTGNYFFG

-445 NIAVFSPAGVEVT
+445 NIAVFSSAGVEIT

-503 DGASYFWE
+503 DDVNYFWE

-516 SIAANSTAIINGN
+516 SIVANSTAIINGN

-543 NIGGTSNTAVFAQD
+543 TVGGISNTAVFAQD
-557 RATFAGNL
+557 RVTFAGNL

-577 TSQRWKDLWISNSTI
+577 SSQRWKDLWISNSTI

-607 VGGEA
+607 VGGES

-629 GGNITTAGNIT
+629 GGNINTGGNII

-667 PTYSGNVS
+667 PTYSGLVGGTLSTAAQPNVTSVGVLSGLTVTGPMNFTGNLEITGNINATGNLNYENVS
-675 AGNVTATGNIS
+675 DLVVGDPLIYIGEDNTGNLFDLGIVVTWNDGVYQHGGWARDASDGTWKLFGNVIPEPTTTVDFTNAIYQPMLAGTVTAVGNIS
-686 GSYIIGNGSQLT
+686 GNYILGNGSQLT
-698 GLPASYGNANVA
+698 GISTSTTKIFNGTSQINIGVANGAANV
-710 SYLPT
+710 S
-715 YTGNVGA
+715 
-722 GNVTATGNISGSYII
+722 I
-737 GNGSQLT
+737 
-744 GLPASYGNAN
+744 
-754 VASYLPTYT
+754 
-763 GNVGAGNITVA
+763 
-774 ASGTASAGALVAT
+774 GTASNVAVFDTTGVTVDGAVAADSISAT
-787 NGLILSNTTVTAN
+787 NGLLLNSDTVTAN
-800 YTVPVGQNA
+800 YTVSTGFNA
-809 LSIGPMA
+809 VSVGPMT
-816 VANNISVAVSNG
+816 VANNISVTVTAG
-828 QRWVII
+828 QRWVIL

>member
-28 VTLTGGAPNSVDGV
+28 ITLTGGAPISVDGV
-42 ALSANSRVLVNGQST
+42 ALSVNSRILVNGQGT

-69 GTGSNGTWIRTTDT
+69 GTGFNGTWVRTNDT
-83 NDAGEMQSGMVVTV
+83 NSAGEMQSGMVVTV

-118 GSSNIAFQQ
+118 GASEITFQQ
-127 STSFSFGNIS
+127 STSFNFGNIS

-146 TVGDVVTLVSGNNIS
+146 TVGDAISFVAGDNIS

-188 NVQVVSAGGDVTVG
+188 NVS
-202 IAGVSNVAVFG
+202 
-213 QSGLD
+213 
-218 ITGNIGAVGNINGN
+218 
-232 NISTPGLLSVGE
+232 
-244 DIDARSLSTSLG
+244 
-256 ISANTTISAIGN
+256 
-268 LTAGNI
+268 
-274 STGGIAIV
+274 
-282 TGNITGGN
+282 
-290 IVTAG
+290 
-295 QIIATGNLTGSN
+295 
-307 ISTAGIL
+307 
-314 TVTGNITSGNIS
+314 
-326 TAGNIT
+326 
-332 GSYFFGNGSQ
+332 
-342 LSGIIT
+342 
-348 SVANINNGTSNVAID
+348 ID

-371 AVAGTANVI
+371 SVDGTANVI
-380 VVSTNLVDVTGNITA
+380 VVSTDLVDVVGNITA
-395 SGNVTGSYFFG
+395 SGNVTGNYFFG

-432 ANANVTVGVNGTA
+432 ANANVTVGVDGTA
-445 NIAVFSPAGVEVT
+445 NIAVFSSAGVEIT

-503 DGASYFWE
+503 DDVNYFWE

-516 SIAANSTAIINGN
+516 SIVANSTAIINGN

-543 NIGGTSNTAVFAQD
+543 TVGGISNTAVFAQD
-557 RATFAGNL
+557 RVTFAGNL

-577 TSQRWKDLWISNSTI
+577 SSQRWKDLWISNSTI

-607 VGGEA
+607 VGGES

-629 GGNITTAGNIT
+629 GGNINTGGNII

-667 PTYSGNVS
+667 PTYSGLVGGTLSTAAQPNVTSVGVLNGLTVTGPMNFTGNLEITGNINATGNLNYENVS
-675 AGNVTATGNIS
+675 DLVVGDPLIYIGEDNTGNLFDLGIVVTWNDGVYQHGGWARDASDGTWKLFGNVIPEPTTTIDFTNAIYEPMLAGAVTATGNIS

-715 YTGNVGA
+715 YTGNIGA
-722 GNVTATGNISGSYII
+722 GNV
-737 GNGSQLT
+737 
-744 GLPASYGNAN
+744 
-754 VASYLPTYT
+754 
-763 GNVGAGNITVA
+763 TVA
-774 ASGTASAGALVAT
+774 ASGTVSAGALIAT

-816 VANNISVAVSNG
+816 VANNVSVTVSNG